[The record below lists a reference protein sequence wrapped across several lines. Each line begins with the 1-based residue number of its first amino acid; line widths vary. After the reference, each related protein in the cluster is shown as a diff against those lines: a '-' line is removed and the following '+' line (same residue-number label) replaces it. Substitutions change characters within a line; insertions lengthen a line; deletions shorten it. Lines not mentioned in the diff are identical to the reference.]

1 MVIQA
6 SLASNSETLNASMN
20 AQVTAVDGSNLKL
33 GNALKWD
40 SQGRLAVEV
49 AEEASLDNTLPITA
63 AAVQTTLGNIGVLLQ
78 TISRNATG
86 TGTNS
91 KQRIEILAELVERHV
106 LRTEGGRFMVDS
118 PPPGWDATPKRRRT
132 EKG

>member
-6 SLASNSETLNASMN
+6 SLASNSETLNASIN
-20 AQVTAVDGSNLKL
+20 AQVTAVDGSNLRL

-78 TISRNATG
+78 TI
-86 TGTNS
+86 
-91 KQRIEILAELVERHV
+91 
-106 LRTEGGRFMVDS
+106 
-118 PPPGWDATPKRRRT
+118 
-132 EKG
+132 